1 MCYNNKAK
9 EGIQMKEYF
18 DIFWSFFQIG
28 ALTFGGG
35 YAMLPMIQKEIV
47 DKRQWATNE
56 EIIDYFAIGQLT
68 PGVIAVNTATFIGYK
83 TKSVLGGIIAT
94 LGVITPSIIIITI
107 IAAFLKNFMSYEIVQ
122 HAFSGIRVAVCV
134 LISLAIL
141 KLSKSNIKNKTG
153 LLIALIVFLL
163 VTFTNISSV
172 YVIIG
177 AIIFGLF
184 WKGGKS

>member
-1 MCYNNKAK
+1 
-9 EGIQMKEYF
+9 MKIYLEL
-18 DIFWSFFQIG
+18 FWAFFQIG

-47 DKRQWATNE
+47 EKHHWATDD

-68 PGVIAVNTATFIGYK
+68 PGVIAVNTATFVGYK
-83 TKSVLGGIIAT
+83 TKGILGGIFAT
-94 LGVITPSIIIITI
+94 LGVVTPSVIIITV
-107 IAAFLKNFMSYEIVQ
+107 IAAFLKNFMDYEIVQ

-134 LISLAIL
+134 LISIAIMKLA
-141 KLSKSNIKNKTG
+141 KKNIKNNTG
-153 LLIALIVFLL
+153 IMIAILVFLL

-177 AIIFGLF
+177 AIIFGLL
-184 WKGGKS
+184 WKGGKQA